1 MQPPPVVA
9 GQLLQRTPSETD
21 PALSKE
27 DQVRRMFAPELE
39 MEVRD
44 KLCANIYGEDQLWE
58 DLRREEQ
65 IDIDGKAELWARSDL
80 NSVIDKVLEAEG
92 RAKVAAQAAQKKSAT
107 AAQLHVY
114 KWRCAVCGNS
124 DANKF
129 QKIEGNVVC
138 MGKDFVPDPDE
149 PNKLGSCG
157 TVVQSVDP
165 FEGSFYRKFEGEEDR
180 SHHCAPANPL
190 FGEAWN
196 SRTGT
201 NFDGVGGGKST
212 TALRNDPQSP
222 LPSPPLRLSFPNSP
236 LTHRRKHP
244 ATTAT
249 TTTMRRRP
257 QRASTSR

>member
-124 DANKF
+124 NFRKSRETSYAWGRTSYRTPTSPINS
-129 QKIEGNVVC
+129 G
-138 MGKDFVPDPDE
+138 PAAP
-149 PNKLGSCG
+149 SC
-157 TVVQSVDP
+157 
-165 FEGSFYRKFEGEEDR
+165 K
-180 SHHCAPANPL
+180 
-190 FGEAWN
+190 
-196 SRTGT
+196 
-201 NFDGVGGGKST
+201 
-212 TALRNDPQSP
+212 
-222 LPSPPLRLSFPNSP
+222 
-236 LTHRRKHP
+236 
-244 ATTAT
+244 
-249 TTTMRRRP
+249 
-257 QRASTSR
+257 ASTRSRADAPTDESIESLCLCRMMAFSSSAT

>member
-165 FEGSFYRKFEGEEDR
+165 FEGSFYRKFEGEEESKEAGKDDGDGGFGGDI
-180 SHHCAPANPL
+180 SSIDIAPMGDDQLKQAGFSEFL
-190 FGEAWN
+190 ADE
-196 SRTGT
+196 S
-201 NFDGVGGGKST
+201 VQLGK
-212 TALRNDPQSP
+212 
-222 LPSPPLRLSFPNSP
+222 
-236 LTHRRKHP
+236 
-244 ATTAT
+244 
-249 TTTMRRRP
+249 
-257 QRASTSR
+257 